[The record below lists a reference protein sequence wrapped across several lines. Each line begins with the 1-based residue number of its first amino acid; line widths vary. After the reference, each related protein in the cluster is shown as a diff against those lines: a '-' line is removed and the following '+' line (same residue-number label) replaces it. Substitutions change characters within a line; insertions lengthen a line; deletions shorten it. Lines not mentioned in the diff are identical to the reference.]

1 MTKEQAFE
9 TAYRQLVL
17 ELGTGP
23 EAFTRPDG
31 KELALLEK
39 LADLRKADIETSK
52 DGFKKE

>member
-1 MTKEQAFE
+1 MTKEQASE

-23 EAFTRPDG
+23 EAFARPDG

-39 LADLRKADIETSK
+39 LADLRRADIETSK
-52 DGFKKE
+52 NGFEKE